1 MSQNLSYTV
10 KTVWGGFLLGEE
22 KRNLRQHTIR
32 MTDRER
38 IEIGGVT
45 DVLRFDEEGVA
56 VDTTCGLLIIKGEGL
71 HVGRLNLEEGEV
83 AVEGRMDAL
92 TYAENMGGGKQSFFA
107 KLFR

>member
-1 MSQNLSYTV
+1 M
-10 KTVWGGFLLGEE
+10 GEE

-92 TYAENMGGGKQSFFA
+92 LPEQKKKKTAKGK
-107 KLFR
+107 

>member
-1 MSQNLSYTV
+1 M
-10 KTVWGGFLLGEE
+10 GEE

-56 VDTTCGLLIIKGEGL
+56 VDTTCGLLIIKGKDSMLDG
-71 HVGRLNLEEGEV
+71 
-83 AVEGRMDAL
+83 
-92 TYAENMGGGKQSFFA
+92 
-107 KLFR
+107 

>member
-1 MSQNLSYTV
+1 M
-10 KTVWGGFLLGEE
+10 GEE

-56 VDTTCGLLIIKGEGL
+56 V
-71 HVGRLNLEEGEV
+71 
-83 AVEGRMDAL
+83 EGRMDAL

>member
-1 MSQNLSYTV
+1 M
-10 KTVWGGFLLGEE
+10 GEE

-38 IEIGGVT
+38 IEIGGLT
-45 DVLRFDEEGVA
+45 DV
-56 VDTTCGLLIIKGEGL
+56 
-71 HVGRLNLEEGEV
+71 
-83 AVEGRMDAL
+83 L

>member
-1 MSQNLSYTV
+1 M
-10 KTVWGGFLLGEE
+10 LGEE
-22 KRNLRQHTIR
+22 KRNLQQHTIR

>member
-10 KTVWGGFLLGEE
+10 KTVWGGFFV
-22 KRNLRQHTIR
+22 
-32 MTDRER
+32 
-38 IEIGGVT
+38 GG
-45 DVLRFDEEGVA
+45 RKKKFEEGVA
-56 VDTTCGLLIIKGEGL
+56 VDTSCGLLIIKGEGL

>member
-10 KTVWGGFLLGEE
+10 KTVWGGFFVG
-22 KRNLRQHTIR
+22 
-32 MTDRER
+32 

-56 VDTTCGLLIIKGEGL
+56 VDTSCGLLIIKGEGL

-92 TYAENMGGGKQSFFA
+92 TYAENMGDGKQSFFA